1 MMNEFPREMG
11 GPRKAEDWTLG
22 ESVDQRR
29 EGLTNQMATWQ
40 NQYIKIRYGNSLAV
54 WWIGFHTFTGEGL
67 GSSLVPGELRSHKP
81 CGMAKKR
88 GKKDRIDVSL

>member
-1 MMNEFPREMG
+1 MMNEFPREIG

-29 EGLTNQMATWQ
+29 EGLTNQMATWE
-40 NQYIKIRYGNSLAV
+40 NPYIKIRYGNSLAV

-67 GSSLVPGELRSHKP
+67 GSVPGPWGIKIP
-81 CGMAKKR
+81 
-88 GKKDRIDVSL
+88 

>member
-40 NQYIKIRYGNSLAV
+40 NQYIKVRYGNSLAV

>member
-1 MMNEFPREMG
+1 MNEFPREMG